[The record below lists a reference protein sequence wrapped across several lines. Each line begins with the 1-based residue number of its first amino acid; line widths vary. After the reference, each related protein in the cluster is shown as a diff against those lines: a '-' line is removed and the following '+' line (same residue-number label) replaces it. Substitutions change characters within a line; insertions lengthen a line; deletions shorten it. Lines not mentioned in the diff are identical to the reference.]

1 MAPGR
6 CPEEYKEVRTLGS
19 TAGADEEKMKR
30 ERLVVSILLFI
41 VIALW
46 FIRFSVINHLNDQAV
61 PLTNVQQQTIALHKQ
76 NMQLNDE
83 LLHASSYTY
92 IASVAASLGFR
103 PAPFVYFSQ

>member
-1 MAPGR
+1 MTR
-6 CPEEYKEVRTLGS
+6 
-19 TAGADEEKMKR
+19 EKMVIIILTSIVIVLWFVR
-30 ERLVVSILLFI
+30 SLVV
-41 VIALW
+41 
-46 FIRFSVINHLNDQAV
+46 NHLNDQAV

-76 NMQLNDE
+76 NMQLNDA